1 MPGYAPAKQMVFAGI
16 HNCVYTCTNIVLV
29 YISCIFIYLPSTYA
43 IYLLY
48 SYGISTV
55 HLVYVYSIYYTCICI
70 LYTIYTYTTIY
81 ICICPYLCVGLYPT
95 ESDDY
100 EALRD
105 AISKL
110 KLNVRHVYTVVL
122 LLLQCDCYLM
132 DI

>member
-1 MPGYAPAKQMVFAGI
+1 MLYPSF
-16 HNCVYTCTNIVLV
+16 
-29 YISCIFIYLPSTYA
+29 YILCISEFKFIYSVLNVYF
-43 IYLLY
+43 ICLLY
-48 SYGISTV
+48 
-55 HLVYVYSIYYTCICI
+55 VYMYTLYCIYYT
-70 LYTIYTYTTIY
+70 
-81 ICICPYLCVGLYPT
+81 GLYPT

-122 LLLQCDCYLM
+122 LLLQCDGYLM